1 MTNDIQ
7 MNALSLNSQ
16 LLQSA
21 LSTGQQISKMTPQ
34 PVSVQADTQ
43 AQGQTAR
50 VYAQEGDDNYNAEM
64 DANGDGTVTYDEYM
78 AYCEKNAVSQYSE
91 NPGLTVVEHV
101 QNSESNIQ
109 SIRPINI
116 GKALT
121 TYSSSEINL
130 PTAFVANEA

>member
-91 NPGLTVVEHV
+91 NPGLTVVEHI
-101 QNSESNIQ
+101 QNPENNIQ

>member
-21 LSTGQQISKMTPQ
+21 LSAGQQISKMTPQ

-91 NPGLTVVEHV
+91 NPGLTVVEHI
-101 QNSESNIQ
+101 QNPENNIQ

>member
-43 AQGQTAR
+43 AQGQNTR

-101 QNSESNIQ
+101 QNTDNNIQ

-116 GKALT
+116 GKALS

>member
-43 AQGQTAR
+43 AQGQNTR

-78 AYCEKNAVSQYSE
+78 AYCEKNAVSQCSE

-101 QNSESNIQ
+101 QNTDNNIQ

-116 GKALT
+116 GKALS

>member
-1 MTNDIQ
+1 

-21 LSTGQQISKMTPQ
+21 LSAGQQISKMTPQ

-91 NPGLTVVEHV
+91 NPGLTVVEHI
-101 QNSESNIQ
+101 QNPENNIQ

>member
-43 AQGQTAR
+43 AQGQNTR

-91 NPGLTVVEHV
+91 NPGLTVVEHI
-101 QNSESNIQ
+101 QNPENNIQ

-116 GKALT
+116 GKALS